1 MAGMLTQTWSMPR
14 RVLLQKFNL
23 SQTEAERQL
32 AQVYGRL
39 RPLGL
44 SLQDIESTFNGFRTA
59 AALSGAT
66 AQESSAA
73 FVQLSQA
80 LGAGALRGDEFRSVA
95 EQAPAVLTAIARVM
109 KQPVGALKD
118 LAKEG
123 KITRDVVLQ
132 ALKDIEKNGASRLE
146 DVLDTP
152 AQKLVLLNARLDDLR
167 VALGDLDCRPSS
179 VESRPSQG

>member
-1 MAGMLTQTWSMPR
+1 MGGLTSSLLTTITAIYGVNEALQETGRILNATLDRNSAER
-14 RVLLQKFNL
+14 RLQALSNGWDSYADVVDAATRSAQKFNL

-109 KQPVGALKD
+109 KQP
-118 LAKEG
+118 
-123 KITRDVVLQ
+123 RRSQ
-132 ALKDIEKNGASRLE
+132 
-146 DVLDTP
+146 
-152 AQKLVLLNARLDDLR
+152 
-167 VALGDLDCRPSS
+167 RPG
-179 VESRPSQG
+179 QGRQNHPRRGSAGPQGH